1 MWFKMATS
9 CISVLMYNYKLTI
22 KKKGSASYC
31 TALFLSLQEFFQKV
45 LELFKKVLDVFGKT
59 LDGYY
64 SMSSKITLVLEEIGL
79 T

>member
-1 MWFKMATS
+1 MDTGLKGWGLFL
-9 CISVLMYNYKLTI
+9 CIESVLDI
-22 KKKGSASYC
+22 QE
-31 TALFLSLQEFFQKV
+31 LFQTS